1 MVAVVDM
8 VQKVVKVGIL
18 LTRIKTRI
26 MGAEAEEVSQEAEE
40 AEEEQEVRG
49 QSIIPA
55 KADTDMVQA
64 VAEAVL
70 KHLYLI
76 TEGAVAEEAEG
87 TDLPSKLM
95 TAAGLHPL
103 YPMNMWNVV
112 VMGTRVV
119 P

>member
-1 MVAVVDM
+1 
-8 VQKVVKVGIL
+8 
-18 LTRIKTRI
+18 
-26 MGAEAEEVSQEAEE
+26 MGAEAEEVSQEAEG

-49 QSIIPA
+49 HTIIPV
-55 KADTDMVQA
+55 KVDTDMAQA

-70 KHLYLI
+70 KHLCLI
-76 TEGAVAEEAEG
+76 TERAEAEEAEG

-103 YPMNMWNVV
+103 HPMNMWNVG